1 MRRSLYHQNQC
12 SPSKILHPYKY
23 LNLLNDKITYLQVKK
38 RDCIWSWVDYSEE
51 LPIKRK
57 FMAKFSS
64 EEAATE
70 FKHTFEEVCDGLS
83 LTNIVHI

>member
-1 MRRSLYHQNQC
+1 
-12 SPSKILHPYKY
+12 
-23 LNLLNDKITYLQVKK
+23 
-38 RDCIWSWVDYSEE
+38 VDYSEE

-83 LTNIVHI
+83 LTNLVHI